1 MSKQKA
7 EVVEVSKEDSAIV
20 LSADQADK
28 VRADAI
34 KYRDNVEENYLKLGK
49 VLDTVM
55 RAVDDRQTAVYRNW
69 GFQDFDE
76 YCERELGFRARKGY
90 YLMGAYRQIDRGKLP
105 KDTIK
110 RLGWSKAAL
119 LAPLAESGVID
130 ENNGEK
136 WVEKVADKSS
146 TEVRAMV
153 KHARDKSSG
162 NARGGSSS
170 SSSSRATT
178 GSTSPEELYHF
189 KVSLFKD
196 QHENLQT
203 ALAKAKTIT
212 GSDKMPWLVDCIAM
226 AFNSECY
233 SEHTDALDE
242 TLKRVERVFG
252 VKLIAIK
259 DENQRIVFGERL
271 AAMISA
277 SEPKKK

>member
-7 EVVEVSKEDSAIV
+7 EVVEVSTEDSAIV

-55 RAVDDRQTAVYRNW
+55 RAVDDRQSPVYKNW

-110 RLGWSKAAL
+110 RLDWSKAAL

-153 KHARDKSSG
+153 KHAKDKSSG
-162 NARGGSSS
+162 GARGGSSS
-170 SSSSRATT
+170 ASSSRATA
-178 GSTSPEELYHF
+178 GATSPEELYHF

-196 QHENLQT
+196 QYENLQT
-203 ALAKAKTIT
+203 AIAKARTIT
-212 GSDKMPWLVDCIAM
+212 GSDKMPWIIDCIAM

-233 SEHTDALDE
+233 SEQSDALDE

-259 DENQRIVFGERL
+259 DENQRVVFGERL

-277 SEPKKK
+277 SETKK